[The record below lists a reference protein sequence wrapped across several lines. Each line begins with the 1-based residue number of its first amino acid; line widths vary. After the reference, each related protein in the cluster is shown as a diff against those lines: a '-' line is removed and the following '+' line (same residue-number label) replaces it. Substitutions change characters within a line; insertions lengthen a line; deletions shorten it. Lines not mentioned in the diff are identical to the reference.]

1 VGAGAGDDAGGL
13 KLNENGWPAAVAV
26 VWAIGRD
33 EGRSDTVARPCGSAA
48 GDGVGGT
55 DEGVAG
61 RPDGSASAVGVAV
74 RLAVSDS

>member
-1 VGAGAGDDAGGL
+1 MGAGARDDAGGL
-13 KLNENGWPAAVAV
+13 KLNANGWPAAVVAG

-48 GDGVGGT
+48 GDGVGLT
-55 DEGVAG
+55 DVG
-61 RPDGSASAVGVAV
+61 RPAGSASAVGVAV